1 MQKKIFYLQNSTVL
15 AALKDLDPE
24 RKSYRL
30 VGQVLVERTVRETI
44 PAVEENST
52 NVTTFHV
59 LTIHSLGTPLR
70 NLQNS

>member
-1 MQKKIFYLQNSTVL
+1 MQKKLFYLQNSTVL

-44 PAVEENST
+44 PAVEENSS
-52 NVTTFHV
+52 NVTPF
-59 LTIHSLGTPLR
+59 LSF
-70 NLQNS
+70 